1 MPGEWQRRTLDSP
14 SQQSVTEIAL
24 KSPQTIQVDRAL
36 VNPHPLSHR
45 CQTGRAQCGKPRLI
59 IERESIV

>member
-1 MPGEWQRRTLDSP
+1 MA
-14 SQQSVTEIAL
+14 EIAL
-24 KSPQTIQVDRAL
+24 KTPQTIQVYLAL

-45 CQTGRAQCGKPRLI
+45 CQTGRAQCEKPRLI

>member
-1 MPGEWQRRTLDSP
+1 MPGKWQRRTLDPP
-14 SQQSVTEIAL
+14 SQQPVAEIAL
-24 KSPQTIQVDRAL
+24 KTPQTIQVYRAL

-45 CQTGRAQCGKPRLI
+45 CQTGRAQCKKPRLI

>member
-1 MPGEWQRRTLDSP
+1 MPGKWQRRTLDPP
-14 SQQSVTEIAL
+14 SQQPVAEIAL
-24 KSPQTIQVDRAL
+24 KTPQTIQVYLAL

-45 CQTGRAQCGKPRLI
+45 CQTGRAQCEKPRLI